1 MERPGSSASAAPAAS
16 YEATAT
22 EPKVGGAEWVN
33 LANSAVGDR
42 WVGENSSARADGCS
56 RAAMGKRVGLLFTAV
71 AVTAHELVDAA
82 GGVDELLLAGEE
94 GV

>member
-1 MERPGSSASAAPAAS
+1 MESGGLRVERPGSSASVAPAAS

-42 WVGENSSARADGCS
+42 
-56 RAAMGKRVGLLFTAV
+56 
-71 AVTAHELVDAA
+71 
-82 GGVDELLLAGEE
+82 
-94 GV
+94 